1 MYKYCEF
8 DVIRRKLAL
17 AIEAQL
23 RSNVEISGPVQTS
36 PFPPDLKMA
45 ALLSIGKS

>member
-8 DVIRRKLAL
+8 DVMRKKLAL

-23 RSNVEISGPVQTS
+23 RSNVSGTVQTS
-36 PFPPDLKMA
+36 PVPPDLKMA